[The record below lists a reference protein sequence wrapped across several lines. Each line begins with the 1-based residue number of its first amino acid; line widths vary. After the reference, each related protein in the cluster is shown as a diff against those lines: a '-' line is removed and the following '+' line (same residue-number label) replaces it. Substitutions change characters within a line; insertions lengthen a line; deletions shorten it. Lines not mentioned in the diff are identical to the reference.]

1 MTRLVT
7 VLLGLAFLI
16 PCVLWAQ
23 GKIKGLVVDKV
34 TSEPLVGA
42 NVVLEGTTLGAAAS
56 PEGEFTILHVPVGV
70 YSLRA
75 TYIGYAPLSVQN
87 VRVNYQLTTDVSLE
101 LTPEEIDLEPVV
113 VVAERPLINKS
124 STNAVRITTSEEID
138 AVPIRG
144 LDRILALQPGVVAQD
159 GNLYIRGGRPDEV
172 GYYLEGAYITD
183 AQYGGR
189 GLTLVQD
196 ALEEVSIQSAG
207 YEAEFG
213 RANAGIIQHQLKTGG
228 PSLSASIEYITDNIT
243 FSGKDSRNS
252 GSKRAGAYWYNY
264 NEFIATL
271 GGPLLSER
279 FKLFGVFNYLYL
291 GDRNPQ
297 PYPGIDIGP
306 VKDPFTG
313 DSINL
318 VYPAGSILKNSD
330 ERYTLTGTLTADFRP
345 LTLRFSGS
353 YAHTT
358 SLLGAYPRDMFNLER
373 VPEAKTADGFGS
385 LKATYFLGTR
395 TLIELSGGYFR
406 YHYKEYDPVL
416 GEDFLSYG
424 DSVANAAKGSIWRR
438 EPMDPTGRFELPAAK
453 SVYGYAFAAPGYPT
467 AGGLTKLERD
477 NITLSGAFTTQIGLH
492 HSIKAGGDFQRFT
505 IRTYSNWSLLLAG
518 VIYENSLLPDD
529 SPQKQTLEE
538 ILIADAVNNYG
549 YDVFGNITNT
559 DDFLGPRHPVFAS
572 AYLQDK
578 MEYGDLI
585 VNLGLRYDYINTGS
599 YPLIDPTRPELA
611 FDKATLAI
619 DPEGLG
625 KSTPF
630 HGLSPRLGI
639 AFPVTDRTVFHLQ
652 FAKLVQQSR
661 LRNVHLG
668 LYSVAYSLRWG
679 GYNHPIG
686 WDLRPSQTVQYEI
699 GFTQQLGDHLSFD
712 LTGYYKDIKDEIT
725 MRQLTTAQGSP
736 FGPYA
741 VYANGDFATIKGVE
755 LLFRMRRLNRLLAGA
770 SLSFQDARGSGSFP
784 NSNRGIVLSGS
795 GTLFIPHYI
804 TPLDYNHAVRG
815 NVNVD
820 YRFGRGDGGPL
831 LQELGLSLL
840 FQFNSGHPFTLQE
853 LNSSAPAGPLNSS
866 TTPWA
871 FQTDLRLDKT
881 IRLSDRLS
889 ATLFLYVINLFDARN
904 VENVWPKTGSAD
916 DDGWLSN
923 PATGG
928 LDVETYGPLYA
939 EIYRALSVD
948 YGRQN
953 GAFNVNPYFYGPPR
967 QIRLGIR
974 VQY

>member
-1 MTRLVT
+1 MKRRATILFV
-7 VLLGLAFLI
+7 LAFLF
-16 PCVLWAQ
+16 PCVLWTQ
-23 GKIKGLVVDKV
+23 GKIKGTVVDKANA
-34 TSEPLVGA
+34 EPIVGA
-42 NVVLEGTTLGAAAS
+42 NVVLEGTSLGASSS

-75 TYIGYAPLSVQN
+75 TYIGYAPVTVQN
-87 VRVNYQLTTDVSLE
+87 VRVNYQLTTEVTLE
-101 LTPEEIDLEPVV
+101 LNSEDIDLEPVV
-113 VVAERPLINKS
+113 VVAQRPLINKS

-144 LDRILALQPGVVAQD
+144 LDQILALQPGVVAQD
-159 GNLYIRGGRPDEV
+159 GNVYIRGGRPDEV

-183 AQYGGR
+183 AQYGGP

-228 PSLSASIEYITDNIT
+228 STFRASVEFITDNIPL
-243 FSGKDSRNS
+243 SGKDSRNS
-252 GSKRAGAYWYNY
+252 GSRRAGAYWYNY
-264 NEFIATL
+264 NEFIASL
-271 GGPLLSER
+271 GGPLVSER
-279 FKLFGVFNYLYL
+279 FKFFGVFNYLYL
-291 GDRNPQ
+291 GDRHPQ
-297 PYPGIDIGP
+297 PYPGIDLGP
-306 VKDPFTG
+306 VKDPFSG
-313 DSINL
+313 DSVNL
-318 VYPAGSILKNSD
+318 AYPAGPILKNSD

-345 LTLRFSGS
+345 LTLRLSGS
-353 YAHTT
+353 YAHTN
-358 SLLGAYPRDMFNLER
+358 SLLGAYPEDMFNLDR
-373 VPEAKTADGFGS
+373 VPHGRTEDGFAS

-395 TLIELSGGYFR
+395 TIIELSGGYFQF
-406 YHYKEYDPVL
+406 HYKEFDPVL

-424 DSVANAAKGSIWRR
+424 DSVANAAKGSIWHRA
-438 EPMDPTGRFELPAAK
+438 PMDPTGRFELPAAK
-453 SVYGYAFAAPGYPT
+453 SIYGYAFTAPGYPL
-467 AGGLTKLERD
+467 ADLIRLERD
-477 NITLSGAFTTQIGLH
+477 NITLGGAFATQIGLH
-492 HSIKAGGDFQRFT
+492 HSIKAGGDYQRFT
-505 IRTYSNWSLLLAG
+505 IRTYSNSSLLLAG
-518 VIYENSLLPDD
+518 RIYENNLLPDD

-538 ILIADAVNNYG
+538 ILISDVVNNYG
-549 YDVFGNITNT
+549 YDVFGNIINT

-585 VNLGLRYDYINTGS
+585 INLGLRYDYINTGS
-599 YPLIDPTRPELA
+599 FPLIDPTRPELA
-611 FDKATLAI
+611 FDKTTYVV
-619 DPEGLG
+619 DTEGLA

-668 LYSVAYSLRWG
+668 LYSLAASLQWG
-679 GYNHPIG
+679 GYGHPVG

-699 GFTQQLGDHLSFD
+699 GFTQQLGEYLSFD

-725 MRQLTTAQGSP
+725 LRQQTTAQGSP

-755 LLFRMRRLNRLLAGA
+755 LFFKMRRLNRLLAGA
-770 SLSFQDARGSGSFP
+770 ALSFQDARGSGSFP

-795 GTLFIPHYI
+795 STLFVPHYI

-820 YRFGRGDGGPL
+820 YRFGRGDGGPI

-840 FQFNSGHPFTLQE
+840 FQFNSGHPFTREQ
-853 LNSSAPAGPLNSS
+853 LNSSEPAGPLNSS

-881 IRLSDRLS
+881 IRFTDRLS
-889 ATLFLYVINLFDARN
+889 VTLFLYVINLFDTRN

-916 DDGWLSN
+916 DDGWLGN
-923 PATGG
+923 PSTGAK
-928 LDVETYGPLYA
+928 DVETYGPLYA
-939 EIYRALSVD
+939 DIYRALSLD
-948 YGRQN
+948 YGQQY
-953 GAFNVNPYFYGPPR
+953 GAFNTNPYFYGPPR

-974 VQY
+974 LQY